1 VTLHLRERSIVG
13 LVGAS
18 GSGKS
23 TLARCLAGL
32 EEPDSGEVRL
42 DGVDLFRLHARER
55 RSRRHAVQLIFQ
67 SAATALSPWLS
78 LEEIVA
84 EPLAIQGLPTRQRRD
99 EALRFMD
106 LVGLE
111 RSWRRRRAHE
121 LSGGQRQRVAL
132 ARALAAGPR
141 VLLLDEALSGLDL
154 PVQARMIDLLRKL
167 QESLSLTYLVITHS
181 LRLVGSVAGEIAVM
195 HEGSIVEH
203 GGAAELFAN
212 PRHPRTVDLLN
223 AIPRLPAEAAP

>member
-1 VTLHLRERSIVG
+1 
-13 LVGAS
+13 
-18 GSGKS
+18 
-23 TLARCLAGL
+23 
-32 EEPDSGEVRL
+32 
-42 DGVDLFRLHARER
+42 
-55 RSRRHAVQLIFQ
+55 LIFQ